1 MCLAPVIRPEGAA
14 PKPKGRENKL
24 LGPCDAKHV
33 GWLVI
38 PIDDPLS
45 FRQPDRNRFP
55 MENTK
60 LVQVAVLDD
69 YQGVALHSADW
80 SPLTEK
86 AQVTVFR
93 DHLAN
98 SAALVERLKPFDVL
112 CVMRERTPLTREI
125 LEQLPELKLIAS
137 TGARNASIDLV
148 AANERGITVCNT
160 GYRAN
165 GAIEMTWA
173 LILALLRNIPA
184 EFASVQAGQWQT
196 SVGGD
201 LDGKTIG
208 LVGLGNIGG
217 KIAKIAQAFGMKTI
231 AWSQNLSLES
241 ADKHG
246 ATLVNKD
253 ELFRIADI
261 VTVHLVLSQRTK
273 GIVGAAELGLMKK
286 TAYFI
291 NTSRGPLVDESAL
304 INALENRAI
313 AGAALD
319 VYEIE
324 PLPASHP
331 FRSLDRLL
339 VTPHIGFVTEE
350 TYRIFYHDTVQNI
363 VAWLSG
369 TPVRVSAPPA

>member
-1 MCLAPVIRPEGAA
+1 
-14 PKPKGRENKL
+14 
-24 LGPCDAKHV
+24 
-33 GWLVI
+33 
-38 PIDDPLS
+38 
-45 FRQPDRNRFP
+45 
-55 MENTK
+55 MENAK
-60 LVQVAVLDD
+60 LIQVAILDD
-69 YQGVALHSADW
+69 YQGVALQSADW

-86 AQVTVFR
+86 AQITVFR
-93 DHLAN
+93 DHLVN
-98 SAALVERLKPFDVL
+98 PSAIIERLKPFDVL

-125 LEQLPELKLIAS
+125 LEQLSELKLIAS
-137 TGARNASIDLV
+137 TGSRNASIDLI

-160 GYRAN
+160 GYSSH

-184 EFASVQAGQWQT
+184 EFASVRAGQWQT
-196 SVGGD
+196 TVGGD

-208 LVGLGNIGG
+208 LLGLGNIGAR
-217 KIAKIAQAFGMKTI
+217 IAKIAQAFGMKI
-231 AWSQNLSLES
+231 VAWSQNLTAES
-241 ADKHG
+241 AEKHG
-246 ATLVNKD
+246 AAFVSKD

-261 VTVHLVLSQRTK
+261 VTVHLVLSPRTK

-291 NTSRGPLVDESAL
+291 NTSRGPLVDENAL
-304 INALENRAI
+304 INALENRAM

-324 PLPASHP
+324 PLPAAHP

-350 TYRIFYHDTVQNI
+350 AYKIFYRDTVENI

-369 TPVRVSAPPA
+369 TPVRVSAPPG

>member
-1 MCLAPVIRPEGAA
+1 
-14 PKPKGRENKL
+14 
-24 LGPCDAKHV
+24 
-33 GWLVI
+33 
-38 PIDDPLS
+38 
-45 FRQPDRNRFP
+45 
-55 MENTK
+55 MENAK
-60 LVQVAVLDD
+60 LVQVAILDD
-69 YQGVALHSADW
+69 YQGLALQFADW

-86 AQVTVFR
+86 AQITVFR
-93 DHLAN
+93 DHLVN
-98 SAALVERLKPFDVL
+98 STAVVERLKLFDVL

-137 TGARNASIDLV
+137 TGSRNASIDLI

-160 GYRAN
+160 GYSPH

-173 LILALLRNIPA
+173 LILALLRNVPA

-196 SVGGD
+196 TVGGD

-208 LVGLGNIGG
+208 LLGLGNIGA
-217 KIAKIAQAFGMKTI
+217 KIAKIAQAFGMKTV
-231 AWSQNLSLES
+231 AWSQNLTPEI
-241 ADKHG
+241 AEKHG
-246 ATLVNKD
+246 VTLVSKD

-261 VTVHLVLSQRTK
+261 VTVHLVLSPRTK
-273 GIVGAAELGLMKK
+273 GIVGAAELSLMKK

-291 NTSRGPLVDESAL
+291 NTSRGPLVDENAL
-304 INALENRAI
+304 ISTLENRAI

-324 PLPASHP
+324 PLPAAHP

-350 TYRIFYHDTVQNI
+350 AYKIFYRDTVENI

-369 TPVRVSAPPA
+369 TPVRVSAG